1 MLGGSYLK
9 FCLGDP
15 MFIRDPVFHLEST
28 KALEVV
34 YSDIAIHV
42 HL

>member
-34 YSDIAIHV
+34 YS
-42 HL
+42 